1 MSVAVHGYTSI
12 ADSQF
17 DRAEGLQ
24 LQSAAACSRHVEA
37 SATTCVPSCATDLP
51 ARATVAESRQAS
63 RSKIIPFSQNFESVV
78 SFARPASL
86 AEGRIEVV
94 TNVRRDAVD
103 AKALADEQRGRGRRS
118 RVVLSVKPFFPRK
131 THIGTL
137 GTTLGTI
144 SRPERAETS

>member
-1 MSVAVHGYTSI
+1 MNVAVRGYTSI

-63 RSKIIPFSQNFESVV
+63 RSKKNSGFPKAESVV
-78 SFARPASL
+78 VRPSSL
-86 AEGRIEVV
+86 AWRGAYQQTEVS
-94 TNVRRDAVD
+94 R
-103 AKALADEQRGRGRRS
+103 RGRPILPRSGGRLNVECR
-118 RVVLSVKPFFPRK
+118 RRLHLSANVDNPRPRILK
-131 THIGTL
+131 TGHWSFRGK
-137 GTTLGTI
+137 
-144 SRPERAETS
+144 